1 MFVLYRYYVEACGHS
16 SPPPPPFFVGG
27 PGHDWNSVL
36 SPHGVVYP
44 EETITFLRLGV
55 VESFRL
61 SLVSVGVGLM
71 CVLTMLSLSTER
83 P

>member
-16 SPPPPPFFVGG
+16 SPPPPHFLLGARVTIGTVCFLCTGSFIPRK
-27 PGHDWNSVL
+27 L
-36 SPHGVVYP
+36 SLFYVWGC
-44 EETITFLRLGV
+44 
-55 VESFRL
+55 FRL